1 MALGDIPVVAI
12 GPGSQPEESDG
23 MQLDYIAMPKGM
35 NTFRAPD
42 IPEPG
47 DVEHLAGAQATMDW
61 LQDAL
66 NDFEPGGGAHLADL
80 SGLDD
85 SSRALVNQILGEG
98 EVSIRVYGASPARIQ
113 ESILAGV
120 WRIFCFDA
128 EDRLTT
134 DLLEVA
140 ELPRLITWSHPES
153 VRIRDLLPETPPDG
167 VMNAMSIL
175 TELDQRCEEYEHGDP
190 THAINLTLLPL
201 SPEDIEFLD
210 ETLGRGNVAV
220 LSRGYG
226 NCEVISTRIPGLW
239 WVRYFNS
246 MGTQI
251 LNSLEVTEI
260 PAVAC
265 AAPEDIADSAER
277 LASIMEPYWPK
288 DDASTE
294 QGPVDP

>member
-1 MALGDIPVVAI
+1 MALSDIPVVTI
-12 GPGSQPEESDG
+12 GRGSQPEESDG
-23 MQLDYIAMPKGM
+23 MELDYIAMPKGM
-35 NTFRAPD
+35 TTFRAPD
-42 IPEPG
+42 IPEPE
-47 DVEHLAGAQATMDW
+47 DVDHLAGAQATMNW
-61 LQDAL
+61 LQGAL
-66 NDFEPGGGAHLADL
+66 NDFRPGEGAHLADL

-98 EVSIRVYGASPARIQ
+98 EVSIRIHGASPARIQ

-128 EDRLTT
+128 QDRLTA
-134 DLLEVA
+134 DLIEVA
-140 ELPRLITWSHPES
+140 ELPRLITWSNPEP
-153 VRIRDLLPETPPDG
+153 VTILDLLPETPPDG

-175 TELDQRCEEYEHGDP
+175 TELDGRCANYQSGDP

-251 LNSLEVTEI
+251 LNSLEVIDI

-277 LASIMEPYWPK
+277 LASIMEPYWPEEAAAT
-288 DDASTE
+288 DPV
-294 QGPVDP
+294 GP